1 MSDNILPVLLIAFC
15 LGGLT
20 GLRTFTPITVLSWT
34 LHLHKM
40 SVLGSSLHF
49 LHTTPAVIVL
59 TMFAI
64 GELVADKLPR
74 TPSRLKP
81 PGLIGRTIF
90 GFMCGALSGQAW
102 GANWELMAGSG
113 VVGAALGAVLGY
125 EVRKGW
131 RHTLHTPDLVV
142 ALIEDLVAVG
152 GSILVVSR
160 AIYLSF

>member
-1 MSDNILPVLLIAFC
+1 MSDNIVPVLLIAFC
-15 LGGLT
+15 LGSFT
-20 GLRTFTPITVLSWT
+20 GLRTFTPMTVLSWT

-40 SVLGSSLHF
+40 SILGSSLHF

-64 GELVADKLPR
+64 GELIGDKMPR
-74 TPSRLKP
+74 MPSRLKA
-81 PGLIGRTIF
+81 PGLVGRIIF
-90 GFMCGALSGQAW
+90 GFMCGAISGQAW
-102 GANWELMAGSG
+102 GANWELTAAAGLA
-113 VVGAALGAVLGY
+113 GAIAGALLGY

-131 RHTLHTPDLVV
+131 RHAFHTPDPVV